1 MQKLTKQDVVKMFAL
16 VKTAYPYAYKEVDE
30 NTLDRLVDI
39 WLECFEEYS
48 AEIVKFAFKQS
59 IKSCKM
65 PPTIADVTEQI
76 EKLKETQDKSDG
88 ELWNE
93 YLRLIYS
100 ASDLSSK
107 FHYTAIENGKTQGE
121 RAREE
126 LKALFDGADDRIKDF
141 IGSVGNLVELSKTE
155 DLSYERARF
164 YKGIKNS
171 RKRVQAKMELLP
183 VLGSFDIKKIE
194 G

>member
-1 MQKLTKQDVVKMFAL
+1 MTD
-16 VKTAYPYAYKEVDE
+16 KTA
-30 NTLDRLVDI
+30 I
-39 WLECFEEYS
+39 
-48 AEIVKFAFKQS
+48 EIVSRIKAIYSYAFKDLGEKGFRLLVS
-59 IKSCKM
+59 SWKSCLENYDDETVNAALKIALQRCKT
-65 PPTIADVTEQI
+65 PPTIADITEIIKECI
-76 EKLKETQDKSDG
+76 ECTDKSDG

-93 YLRLIYS
+93 YLHLIYS

-126 LKALFDGADDRIKDF
+126 LKALFDGADYRIKDF

-171 RKRVQAKMELLP
+171 RKRVQAKRELLP
-183 VLGSFDIKKIE
+183 VLGSFEIKKID

>member
-1 MQKLTKQDVVKMFAL
+1 MRRNQMQKLTKQDVVKMFAL

-76 EKLKETQDKSDG
+76 EKLKETKDKSDG

-107 FHYTAIENGKTQGE
+107 FHYTAT
-121 RAREE
+121 A
-126 LKALFDGADDRIKDF
+126 
-141 IGSVGNLVELSKTE
+141 
-155 DLSYERARF
+155 
-164 YKGIKNS
+164 
-171 RKRVQAKMELLP
+171 
-183 VLGSFDIKKIE
+183 SF
-194 G
+194 